1 MSIDETWQVKVDYTQ
16 TYTVTVDELNKP
28 FAKALP
34 IDVKGR
40 LNSRKKMI

>member
-1 MSIDETWQVKVDYTQ
+1 MAIDETWQVKVDYTQ

-28 FAKALP
+28 FAKSAP

-40 LNSRKKMI
+40 FNRREKII